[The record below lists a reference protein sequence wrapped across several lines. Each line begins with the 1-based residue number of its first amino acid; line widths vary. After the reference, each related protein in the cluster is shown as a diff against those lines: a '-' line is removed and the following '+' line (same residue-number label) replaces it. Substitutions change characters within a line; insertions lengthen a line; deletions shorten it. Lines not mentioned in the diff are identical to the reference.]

1 MYIYIYIF
9 LGKKSNGAAM
19 RTGPTVGSN
28 SRSPTPSSME
38 GKHSR
43 FAMLGR
49 IFKPWKWKRKKKS
62 DKFEQTSRSKFIF
75 LVFNTF
81 IIKKLAEVVFLEFQ
95 CCIFSCYARKKLL
108 KLFSCIQM
116 VSFYKLFDW
125 YGNWFNRIFF
135 FFNLSQKLIS
145 NYNQSR
151 PYKEIWN
158 APKIYSL

>member
-1 MYIYIYIF
+1 MYFFF

-62 DKFEQTSRSKFIF
+62 DKFEQTSKSKCLFYLSLIF
-75 LVFNTF
+75 SEFKNWS
-81 IIKKLAEVVFLEFQ
+81 KLYFPNSK
-95 CCIFSCYARKKLL
+95 CCIFWKVLQPIKITLCQIKGNFDKRSKKCLEWPCKRIHEIIYGH
-108 KLFSCIQM
+108 KLWVLYDM
-116 VSFYKLFDW
+116 Y
-125 YGNWFNRIFF
+125 WFV
-135 FFNLSQKLIS
+135 
-145 NYNQSR
+145 
-151 PYKEIWN
+151 EE
-158 APKIYSL
+158 